1 MVIQPK
7 VTVEDFE
14 AFIYAP
20 ENADRSFELI
30 GGEIVEVVSN
40 SYSSEIGAFFVAL
53 LIQWGRS
60 TGRVTGADGGYVIM
74 DERYIPDAAY
84 ISKKRQPEP
93 SRAAYNPN
101 APDLAVEVLSPAK
114 SPAEMRI
121 KVANYVLAGTVVWVV
136 DPDKQRVEV
145 YTPGAAPKILGID
158 DTLDGGDILPDLRAA
173 VKTSLQNR

>member
-7 VTVEDFE
+7 ITVQNFE
-14 AFIYAP
+14 AYIYAP

-40 SYSSEIGAFFVAL
+40 SYSSEIAAFFVAL

-74 DERYIPDAAY
+74 HERYIPDAAY
-84 ISKKRQPEP
+84 ISKKRQPES

-101 APDLAVEVLSPAK
+101 APDLALEVLSPSNA
-114 SPAEMRI
+114 AGDMRI
-121 KVANYVLAGTVVWVV
+121 KVANYMLAGTVVWVV

-145 YTPGAAPKILGID
+145 YTPGAVPKILGID
-158 DTLDGGDILPDLRAA
+158 DTLDGGTVLPSLSIA
-173 VKTSLQNR
+173 VKDIFAE